1 MWERN
6 QTSKSDQNVKA
17 LEKIEDPFQIKI
29 EGYHNMYQIIN
40 LLNKD
45 DNYKTLGK
53 SVVLIMWLKFCMFG

>member
-17 LEKIEDPFQIKI
+17 LEKIEDAFQIKI

-45 DNYKTLGK
+45 DNYKTLSK
-53 SVVLIMWLKFCMFG
+53 SVVLTLQLNFCLIG